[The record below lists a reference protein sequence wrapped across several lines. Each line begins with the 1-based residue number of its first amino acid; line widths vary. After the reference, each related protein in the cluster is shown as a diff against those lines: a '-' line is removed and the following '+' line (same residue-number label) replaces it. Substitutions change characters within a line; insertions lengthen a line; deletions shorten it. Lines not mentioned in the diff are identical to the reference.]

1 MTCDVAFGD
10 MTFDEALRTTELIGR
25 EVIPVHG

>member
-1 MTCDVAFGD
+1 

-25 EVIPVHG
+25 EVIPAFTQEFATGSG